1 MAYQWV
7 HIAFLEKVAILEAP
21 SPTVSTIVYASDR
34 AYSIWLSDN
43 VAKQA
48 WRVCGGVCA
57 KAWGENE
64 MEEPTHQRLR
74 VHI

>member
-1 MAYQWV
+1 MGP
-7 HIAFLEKVAILEAP
+7 HCILERVAILEAS
-21 SPTVSTIVYASDR
+21 SPTVSIIVYASER
-34 AYSIWLSDN
+34 AYSIWPSDS
-43 VAKQA
+43 AAQQA
-48 WRVCGGVCA
+48 WKVCGGACA